1 LIKECENL
9 WDFIPRLSRIEDE
22 HYVFFI
28 FLGNWIKLDEELC
41 PLILRNYKE
50 ERFSGQ
56 RYLRG
61 LFYGK

>member
-41 PLILRNYKE
+41 PLIFVGNAVDNKLV
-50 ERFSGQ
+50 
-56 RYLRG
+56 
-61 LFYGK
+61 